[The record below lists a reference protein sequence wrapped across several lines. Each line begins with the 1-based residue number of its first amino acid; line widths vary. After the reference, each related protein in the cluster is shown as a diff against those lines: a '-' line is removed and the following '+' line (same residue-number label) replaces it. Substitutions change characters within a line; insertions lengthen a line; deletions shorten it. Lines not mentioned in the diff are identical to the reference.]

1 MADDFDLDDEPAPKP
16 GAGKRPPPPPRGRGG
31 KPVRGGAARKLPTG
45 RAGEAIRLAEAV
57 RALSEGNHD
66 VQLEPRSFGDA
77 GLRQIAEAVN
87 AASDHIKGEVAEFR
101 TRVKAVSDGVDEA
114 IEAMVRL
121 VVQGDLSGELR
132 LGVTDAALTPLVA
145 GIGQVMETLK
155 RFVTEIREAALQ
167 LSTSSAEVL
176 AAATQNESS
185 TAAQASA
192 IHETTATMEELKGA
206 SHQIAENAQ
215 TVAGV
220 AEQTLGGARQG
231 EGSIKLFME
240 SMEKVRHN
248 AVGVDDAIGKLS
260 RRVERIGTVVEVIDE
275 IADRSD
281 LLALNAALEGAK
293 AGEAGRG
300 FSIVAAEMRRL
311 AENVMESTKEIK
323 NLITEIRESTH
334 AAKEASDGNKRM
346 AAEGEKMGAAAMSSV
361 TGILSGIQSTS
372 DAARIIHLAT
382 QQQRS
387 ATEQVVQSMTEIE
400 EVTRSAQ
407 AGSRQ
412 ATGAASELATLADR
426 LTLLVQRFKV
436 D

>member
-1 MADDFDLDDEPAPKP
+1 MAKKPARPPRKSSPTPAPRRATP
-16 GAGKRPPPPPRGRGG
+16 RRPAADAATLAAAIKAMARGRSDLR
-31 KPVRGGAARKLPTG
+31 VRPADFADP
-45 RAGEAIRLAEAV
+45 
-57 RALSEGNHD
+57 
-66 VQLEPRSFGDA
+66 
-77 GLRQIAEAVN
+77 GLRLIAEALEG
-87 AASDHIKGEVAEFR
+87 AGEQVGAQFEEFNQ
-101 TRVKAVSDGVDEA
+101 RVENVSHGVDEA
-114 IEAMVRL
+114 IAALIRL
-121 VVQGDLSGELR
+121 VVKGDLSGELR
-132 LGVTDAALTPLVA
+132 LGVTDAALTPLIA

-155 RFVTEIREAALQ
+155 RFVTEIREAAMQ

-215 TVAGV
+215 MVAAI
-220 AEQTLGGARQG
+220 AEQTLTGARQG
-231 EGSIKLFME
+231 EGSIKLFMA

-248 AVGVDDAIGKLS
+248 AVEVDDAIGKLS
-260 RRVERIGTVVEVIDE
+260 KRVERIGTVVEVIDE

-334 AAKEASDGNKRM
+334 AAKEASDGNKRE
-346 AAEGEKMGAAAMSSV
+346 ASEGEKLGGAAIHSV
-361 TGILSGIQSTS
+361 SGILSGIKETS

-382 QQQRS
+382 QQQRT
-387 ATEQVVQSMTEIE
+387 ATEQVVLSMSEIE

-407 AGSRQ
+407 SGSRQ
-412 ATGAASELATLADR
+412 ATGAASELTTLAER
-426 LTLLVQRFKV
+426 LAELVKRFKL

>member
-1 MADDFDLDDEPAPKP
+1 MRDPTELARRK
-16 GAGKRPPPPPRGRGG
+16 GAGRTPAAKRRGG
-31 KPVRGGAARKLPTG
+31 QDDAARLTALLRTFSEGRLDG
-45 RAGEAIRLAEAV
+45 RADPASFADPALRGVAEALNAAAEHV
-57 RALSEGNHD
+57 S
-66 VQLEPRSFGDA
+66 
-77 GLRQIAEAVN
+77 LRIKDAEA
-87 AASDHIKGEVAEFR
+87 
-101 TRVKAVSDGVDEA
+101 RVEAVSAGVDEA

-121 VVQGDLSGELR
+121 VIQGDLSGTLR
-132 LGVTDAALTPLVA
+132 LGVTDAALTPLIA
-145 GIGQVMETLK
+145 GVGQVMETLK

-185 TAAQASA
+185 TSAQASA

-215 TVAGV
+215 MVAAI
-220 AEQTLGGARQG
+220 AEQTLSGARNG
-231 EGSIKLFME
+231 EGQIKAFMGA
-240 SMEKVRHN
+240 MEKVRHN
-248 AVGVDDAIGKLS
+248 AVEVDEAIGKLS

-323 NLITEIRESTH
+323 NLITEIREATH

-346 AAEGEKMGAAAMSSV
+346 AAEGEKLGGSAATSV
-361 TGILSGIQSTS
+361 SGILTGIQETS
-372 DAARIIHLAT
+372 DAARVIHLAT
-382 QQQRS
+382 QQQRT
-387 ATEQVVQSMTEIE
+387 ATEQVVQSMSEIE
-400 EVTRSAQ
+400 EVTRQAQ

-412 ATGAASELATLADR
+412 ATGAAAELTKLAER
-426 LTLLVQRFKV
+426 LAELVKRFKV
-436 D
+436 E

>member
-1 MADDFDLDDEPAPKP
+1 MPDDTLSQKAK
-16 GAGKRPPPPPRGRGG
+16 AGKARKGA
-31 KPVRGGAARKLPTG
+31 AARKNG
-45 RAGEAIRLAEAV
+45 A
-57 RALSEGNHD
+57 
-66 VQLEPRSFGDA
+66 FG
-77 GLRQIAEAVN
+77 
-87 AASDHIKGEVAEFR
+87 GEVALITTALDEFAKGQYR
-101 TRVKAVSDGVDEA
+101 GRIDVARIKDPGLKAIAAGINRSAAHAESLMGETTSRIQAVSQGVDEA
-114 IEAMVRL
+114 IEAMVKL
-121 VVQGDLSGELR
+121 VVQGDLTGTLR
-132 LGVTDAALTPLVA
+132 LGVTDAALTPLISGV
-145 GIGQVMETLK
+145 GQVMETLK

-167 LSTSSAEVL
+167 LSTSAAEVL

-185 TAAQASA
+185 TSQQASA

-215 TVAGV
+215 MVASI
-220 AEQTLGGARQG
+220 AEQTLSATRQG
-231 EGSIKLFME
+231 EGSIKAFID
-240 SMEKVRHN
+240 SMEKVRKN
-248 AVGVDDAIGKLS
+248 AVEVDDAISKLS

-323 NLITEIRESTH
+323 NLITEIREATH

-346 AAEGEKMGAAAMSSV
+346 AAEGEKLGGAAITSV
-361 TGILSGIQSTS
+361 NGILSGTQETS
-372 DAARIIHLAT
+372 DAARVIHLAT
-382 QQQRS
+382 QQQRT
-387 ATEQVVQSMTEIE
+387 ATEQVVQSMAEIE
-400 EVTRSAQ
+400 EVTRQAQ

-412 ATGAASELATLADR
+412 ATGAASELTNLAERLAD
-426 LTLLVQRFKV
+426 LVKRFKV

>member
-1 MADDFDLDDEPAPKP
+1 MPSPTKPVKPARRRARPAP
-16 GAGKRPPPPPRGRGG
+16 A
-31 KPVRGGAARKLPTG
+31 VRRKAARKASP
-45 RAGEAIRLAEAV
+45 EALRMAEAV
-57 RALSEGNHD
+57 RALSEGQHHVRLD
-66 VQLEPRSFGDA
+66 PA
-77 GLRQIAEAVN
+77 GFSAPGLAAVAEAVN
-87 AASDHIKGEVAEFR
+87 LASAHIQGEVADFR
-101 TRVKAVSDGVDEA
+101 SRVQAVTDGVEQSIA
-114 IEAMVRL
+114 AMVKL

-132 LGVTDAALTPLVA
+132 LEISDAALSPLVA
-145 GIGQVMETLK
+145 GVAQVMETLK
-155 RFVTEIREAALQ
+155 RFVKEIREAAMR
-167 LSTSSAEVL
+167 LSTSSTEVL

-215 TVAGV
+215 TVAAV

-231 EGSIKLFME
+231 EGSIKLFMD

-311 AENVMESTKEIK
+311 AENVLESTKEIK

-346 AAEGEKMGAAAMSSV
+346 AAEGEKIGAAAMSAV

>member
-1 MADDFDLDDEPAPKP
+1 MPERNVSKARAK
-16 GAGKRPPPPPRGRGG
+16 GAGSRVPRRNGALGTETRLVADALRAFGRGEHG
-31 KPVRGGAARKLPTG
+31 TRIDLGS
-45 RAGEAIRLAEAV
+45 IRDPWLKE
-57 RALSEGNHD
+57 
-66 VQLEPRSFGDA
+66 
-77 GLRQIAEAVN
+77 IAEAYN
-87 AASDHIKGEVAEFR
+87 AASQRVESAVAEAAG
-101 TRVKAVSDGVDEA
+101 RVQAVSQGVDEA

-121 VVQGDLSGELR
+121 VVQGDLSGTLR
-132 LGVTDAALTPLVA
+132 LGVSDAALTPLIA

-185 TAAQASA
+185 TSQQASA

-215 TVAGV
+215 MVASI
-220 AEQTLGGARQG
+220 AEQTLTATRQG
-231 EGSIKLFME
+231 EGSIRAFME
-240 SMEKVRHN
+240 SMAKVRKN
-248 AVGVDDAIGKLS
+248 AGEVDDAISKLS

-323 NLITEIRESTH
+323 NLITEIREATH
-334 AAKEASDGNKRM
+334 AAKEAADSNKRE
-346 AAEGEKMGAAAMSSV
+346 AGEGEKLGGAAMTSV
-361 TGILSGIQSTS
+361 NGILSGTQETS
-372 DAARIIHLAT
+372 DAARVIHLAT
-382 QQQRS
+382 QQQRT
-387 ATEQVVQSMTEIE
+387 ATEQVVQSMAEIE
-400 EVTRSAQ
+400 EVTRQAQ
-407 AGSRQ
+407 SGSRQ
-412 ATGAASELATLADR
+412 ATGAASELTKLAER
-426 LTLLVQRFKV
+426 LAELVKRFKV

>member
-1 MADDFDLDDEPAPKP
+1 MAETTAPKTTKPAKKPAPRA
-16 GAGKRPPPPPRGRGG
+16 GANGPKRAGGNVDTLVAFIQAFGRGDVD
-31 KPVRGGAARKLPTG
+31 VRIDPATFADPGLR
-45 RAGEAIRLAEAV
+45 RVAEALKTSGTTLGAEIGAF
-57 RALSEGNHD
+57 RER
-66 VQLEPRSFGDA
+66 VQ
-77 GLRQIAEAVN
+77 N
-87 AASDHIKGEVAEFR
+87 
-101 TRVKAVSDGVDEA
+101 VSRGVDEA
-114 IEAMVRL
+114 IEALILL
-121 VVQGDLSGELR
+121 VVQGDLSGSLK
-132 LGVTDAALTPLVA
+132 LGATDATLTPLIA
-145 GIGQVMETLK
+145 SIGQVMETLK

-215 TVAGV
+215 MVAGI
-220 AEQTLGGARQG
+220 AEQTLTGARAG
-231 EGSIKLFME
+231 EGSIKLFMQ

-248 AVGVDDAIGKLS
+248 AVEVDDAIGKLS

-334 AAKEASDGNKRM
+334 AAKEASDGNKRE
-346 AAEGEKMGAAAMSSV
+346 ASEGEKLGGAAMTSV
-361 TGILSGIQSTS
+361 TGILSGIQETS
-372 DAARIIHLAT
+372 DAARVIHLAT
-382 QQQRS
+382 QQQRT
-387 ATEQVVQSMTEIE
+387 ATEQVVLSMSEIE

-412 ATGAASELATLADR
+412 ATGAASELTRLAER
-426 LTLLVQRFKV
+426 LAELVKRFKV

>member
-1 MADDFDLDDEPAPKP
+1 MPSPLDPAVKP
-16 GAGKRPPPPPRGRGG
+16 AKKGVRPARKGAASPAAAPRAAPRGE
-31 KPVRGGAARKLPTG
+31 AAR
-45 RAGEAIRLAEAV
+45 LAAAV
-57 RALSEGNHD
+57 RALSEGNHE
-66 VQLEPRSFGDA
+66 VRLEPGSFADP

-87 AASDHIKGEVAEFR
+87 AASDHIQGEVTEFR
-101 TRVKAVSDGVDEA
+101 SRVKNVSEGVDEA

-132 LGVTDAALTPLVA
+132 IEVTDAALAPLVA

-155 RFVTEIREAALQ
+155 RFVNEIRVAALQ
-167 LSTSSAEVL
+167 VSSSSAEVL

-215 TVAGV
+215 MVAGI
-220 AEQTLGGARQG
+220 AGQTLSGAKQG

-248 AVGVDDAIGKLS
+248 AIEVDDAIGKLS

-311 AENVMESTKEIK
+311 AENVLESTKEIK

-346 AAEGEKMGAAAMSSV
+346 AAEGEKLGGAAISSV
-361 TGILSGIQSTS
+361 TGILTSIQETS
-372 DAARIIHLAT
+372 DAARVIHLAT

-387 ATEQVVQSMTEIE
+387 ATEQVVQSMAEIE

-412 ATGAASELATLADR
+412 ATGAASELTTLAER
-426 LTLLVQRFKV
+426 LTRLVQRFRV
-436 D
+436 E